1 MSLLDTKQTEFES
14 TTECLKLHIQDIY
27 RKADQEREKI
37 LCNFLES
44 NSKNILSTDVSSWVF
59 AVNNMPLPYSTVKTS
74 LQQAEEKLIS
84 RQYLNEQ
91 LTMENQMLVKDI
103 ECLKQDIINFL
114 KKHPTWKLSKDTHAI
129 IFSRKI
135 KES

>member
-1 MSLLDTKQTEFES
+1 MSLLDTDKTEFES
-14 TTECLKLHIQDIY
+14 TIECLKLHIQDIY
-27 RKADQEREKI
+27 KKADQEREKI

-44 NSKNILSTDVSSWVF
+44 NSKDIHVTNLPSWVF
-59 AVNNMPLPYSTVKTS
+59 AVNNMPLPYSTVKLS

-91 LTMENQMLVKDI
+91 LTMENQMLAKDI

-114 KKHPTWKLSKDTHAI
+114 KKHPTWKLSEDTHSI
-129 IFSRKI
+129 IFPKKI

>member
-14 TTECLKLHIQDIY
+14 TIECLKLHIQGIY
-27 RKADQEREKI
+27 KKADQEREKI

-59 AVNNMPLPYSTVKTS
+59 AVNNMPLPYDSIVYS
-74 LQQAEEKLIS
+74 LQQTEEQLSKYKVLTE
-84 RQYLNEQ
+84 QYLMDNRMLNE
-91 LTMENQMLVKDI
+91 DI
-103 ECLKQDIINFL
+103 NCLKQDIINFL
-114 KKHPTWKLSKDTHAI
+114 KKHPTWKLSEDTHSI
-129 IFSRKI
+129 IFPKKI